1 MQERPFVTDS
11 QPPRATPTLRL
22 AIELNETVARR
33 SHDMMPTVRLTVCDG
48 GDQCIIGEIRTDE
61 KTPRI
66 AAADGAFALA
76 DAPSILSR
84 VMDEGAWLAELRRV
98 LAPGGQLRL
107 TVPAGGPLAWLDAH
121 NIYRYLTDI
130 TGRGTKPSATLPT
143 GWHRHYHADEIRHLV
158 EHAGFTVRGIERT
171 GVGLAEIPQLMGL
184 VVGDY
189 LLKRPDT
196 EHRMHPN
203 RARLE
208 RLDREIQVP
217 GIGKVYDVLATRP

>member
-1 MQERPFVTDS
+1 
-11 QPPRATPTLRL
+11 
-22 AIELNETVARR
+22 
-33 SHDMMPTVRLTVCDG
+33 MMPTVRLTVCEAG
-48 GDQCIIGEIRTDE
+48 EERVIGEIRTDE
-61 KTPRI
+61 NTPRI

-76 DAPSILSR
+76 DAPNILSR
-84 VMDEGAWLAELRRV
+84 VVDEGAWLAELRRV
-98 LAPGGQLRL
+98 IVPGGELRL
-107 TVPAGGPLAWLDAH
+107 TVPAGGPLAWLDAQ

-143 GWHRHYHADEIRHLV
+143 GWHRHYHADEIRHMV
-158 EHAGFTVRGIERT
+158 ENAGFAVGRIERT

-189 LLKRPDT
+189 LLKRPET

-208 RLDREIQVP
+208 RLDREVRLP
-217 GIGKVYDVLATRP
+217 GIGKVLSVRATRPKAPTT

>member
-1 MQERPFVTDS
+1 VTDS
-11 QPPRATPTLRL
+11 QPPRATSTLRL
-22 AIELNETVARR
+22 AIALNETASRR
-33 SHDMMPTVRLTVCDG
+33 SSDMMPTVRLTVCDA
-48 GDQCIIGEIRTDE
+48 GDERIIGEIRTDE

-66 AAADGAFALA
+66 AAADHAFARA
-76 DAPSILSR
+76 DARNILSR

-98 LAPGGQLRL
+98 IAPGGQLVL
-107 TVPAGGPLAWLDAH
+107 TVPAGGPLAWLDAQ

-158 EHAGFTVRGIERT
+158 ENAGFSVQSIERT

-189 LLKRPDT
+189 LLQRPET
-196 EHRMHPN
+196 ERRMHPN

-208 RLDREIQVP
+208 RLDREVRLP
-217 GIGKVYDVLATRP
+217 GLGKVLSVVATRP